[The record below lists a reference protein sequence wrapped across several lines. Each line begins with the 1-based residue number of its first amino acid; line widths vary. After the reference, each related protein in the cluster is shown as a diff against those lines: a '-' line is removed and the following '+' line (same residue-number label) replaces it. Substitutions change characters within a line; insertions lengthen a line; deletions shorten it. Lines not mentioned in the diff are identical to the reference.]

1 MTLRADNRL
10 ADAPMTAVQCR
21 RCATQVLVRKSSWD
35 QTSVQWNALASA
47 GCIERNNAERL
58 AAYGGHGLFLA
69 CSELAASIADAVR
82 RGALPVVEESS
93 PGSRA

>member
-47 GCIERNNAERL
+47 CCIERSDAERL
-58 AAYGGHGLFLA
+58 VAYGGHGLFLA
-69 CSELAASIADAVR
+69 CSVLSESITDAVR
-82 RGALPVVEESS
+82 HGELPIVDET
-93 PGSRA
+93 PPATP

>member
-35 QTSVQWNALASA
+35 QTSVQWNALATAS
-47 GCIERNNAERL
+47 CIERSTAQRL
-58 AAYGGHGLFLA
+58 AAYGGHGSFLG
-69 CSELAASIADAVR
+69 CSELGASIADAVR
-82 RGALPVVEESS
+82 RGVLPVVEESS
-93 PGSRA
+93 PRSGS